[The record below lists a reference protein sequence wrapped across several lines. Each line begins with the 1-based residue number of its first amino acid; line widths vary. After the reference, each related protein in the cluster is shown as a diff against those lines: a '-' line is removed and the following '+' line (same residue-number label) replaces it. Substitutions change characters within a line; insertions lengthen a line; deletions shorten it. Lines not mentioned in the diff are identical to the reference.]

1 MIKMDIKEKKIGE
14 PELDL
19 FDVELVQILCVCRQ
33 GNEPSVSVE
42 FWESQVAEKVLLTQE
57 DL

>member
-1 MIKMDIKEKKIGE
+1 MDIKEKKIGE